1 MPTSASKSKF
11 SATAQESFL
20 RAKREVTSRGLLTDK
35 PQDPT
40 LDQARDDLAKAIS
53 RITHE
58 LFADRFGPLVGT
70 ITETSVTATLKSF
83 ENSLVQAKGNAT
95 IVIQEIADRF
105 ITSKESK

>member
-35 PQDPT
+35 PQEPT

-70 ITETSVTATLKSF
+70 ITE
-83 ENSLVQAKGNAT
+83 KGNAT